1 MSELSN
7 PASGAKEDA
16 DAYIA
21 AVLDLLGDQ
30 DPLTVLAATPAEL
43 RRLTGDLTEEE
54 LAHPEQEG
62 KWSAAQ
68 VLQHLADSE
77 LVWGYRLRRVL
88 AEDRPSLVGFDQDLW
103 ASRLGYANAHAGR
116 AQAMFEALRAVH
128 LAMLQAAGEEHLA
141 RFGVH
146 AERGEESI
154 GHMMRLYAGH
164 DLAHRRQLE
173 RIRSVVRVRAPRV
186 SRTSERSPG
195 GSPSPRS
202 ADPD

>member
-1 MSELSN
+1 MSVLSN
-7 PASGAKEDA
+7 PASGAKADA

-30 DPLTVLAATPAEL
+30 APLTVLASTTEEL
-43 RRLTGDLTEEE
+43 RRLTGDLSDEE
-54 LAHPEQEG
+54 LARPEKEG

-77 LVWGYRLRRVL
+77 LVWGYRLRKVL
-88 AEDRPSLVGFDQDLW
+88 AEERPSLVGFDQDLW
-103 ASRLGYANAHAGR
+103 ASRLDYANGNAGR
-116 AQAMFEALRAVH
+116 ALTLFEALRAVH
-128 LAMLQAAGEEHLA
+128 LAMLEAATEEDLA

-154 GHMMRLYAGH
+154 AHMMRLYAGH

-173 RIRSVVRVRAPRV
+173 RIRSVAR
-186 SRTSERSPG
+186 G
-195 GSPSPRS
+195 
-202 ADPD
+202 